1 MVCVPPSSSGCWVC
15 WMSRRWMISVCPPRS
30 KTSTSAGCL
39 TYCSTLCL
47 LSGSP
52 CYGSPR
58 RLEDAV
64 GVVGLA
70 EVDAVGVFEL
80 PPVGAEGPGPPP
92 GHIAQGVQL
101 TGCPEELPADADK
114 VFAADDGVGPADHIA
129 HHIHA
134 GGALA
139 AARPAGGPLLALLVK
154 AGEVD
159 DLPGVL
165 DGQPQGLL
173 GPADGVLDRLAQ
185 VGDAA
190 KNHKVVCVAD
200 AGRRQGRPLA
210 PADLCAAQQVA

>member
-15 WMSRRWMISVCPPRS
+15 WMSRRKIMSVWPPRS

-47 LSGSP
+47 LSGFP
-52 CYGSPR
+52 GYRAPG

-101 TGCPEELPADADK
+101 TGCPQELTADADK
-114 VFAADDGVGPADHIA
+114 VTAADDGVSPSDHIA
-129 HHIHA
+129 HNVHD
-134 GGALA
+134 GGAFVA
-139 AARPAGGPLLALLVK
+139 A
-154 AGEVD
+154 
-159 DLPGVL
+159 
-165 DGQPQGLL
+165 
-173 GPADGVLDRLAQ
+173 
-185 VGDAA
+185 
-190 KNHKVVCVAD
+190 
-200 AGRRQGRPLA
+200 
-210 PADLCAAQQVA
+210 